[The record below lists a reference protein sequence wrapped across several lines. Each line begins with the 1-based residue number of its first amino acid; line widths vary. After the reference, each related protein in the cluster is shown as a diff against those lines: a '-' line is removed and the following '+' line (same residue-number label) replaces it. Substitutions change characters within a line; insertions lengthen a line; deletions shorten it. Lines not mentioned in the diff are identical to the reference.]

1 MLLLLFNWQHLCCL
15 FFLRT
20 PFAAFRINM
29 WTRATERRFLRH
41 RLCSRIKDD
50 QPQGYA
56 AFDWESI
63 LHGSADNLGD
73 YKELAVLPDKI
84 ARYFYE
90 YHADSYASHGLP
102 PLPVDRSDTD
112 VHWILK
118 PPQVFKLFWCTQ
130 SLLFNICYSVYLWH
144 LVYLCYLQN
153 RALLNTLRK
162 IRTTGGDG
170 HIAVF
175 NTLAIGHTKHPGEQ
189 RISSWPFA
197 VKKLR
202 GSNRQ
207 DFVFI
212 RPPGISHG
220 AFG

>member
-1 MLLLLFNWQHLCCL
+1 
-15 FFLRT
+15 
-20 PFAAFRINM
+20 M

-63 LHGSADNLGD
+63 LHGSAGNLGD

-112 VHWILK
+112 VH
-118 PPQVFKLFWCTQ
+118 
-130 SLLFNICYSVYLWH
+130 
-144 LVYLCYLQN
+144 
-153 RALLNTLRK
+153 
-162 IRTTGGDG
+162 
-170 HIAVF
+170 
-175 NTLAIGHTKHPGEQ
+175 
-189 RISSWPFA
+189 
-197 VKKLR
+197 
-202 GSNRQ
+202 
-207 DFVFI
+207 
-212 RPPGISHG
+212 
-220 AFG
+220 